1 MILNRTTQAGLRKTY
16 TSGLVKWQDP
26 HDKLNDQQIA
36 AVVHT
41 DGPMIVLAGAGSG
54 KTRVLVHR
62 VLYLVLEKKV
72 RPSNILLTTF
82 TNKAAGEMLERIT
95 KVFAQNKIHE
105 QPIVGTFHS
114 LCAKI
119 LRRDGRAI
127 GIPIG
132 FQIFDDQ
139 DQLEAMKE
147 TFSFLD
153 LNPKEVRPQ
162 AVLSMISQAKNQMID
177 EETYQSIARGYFQ
190 EIVAKVYPVY
200 QGLLRD
206 QDALD
211 FDDLL
216 LKTIELFKKVPE
228 LLASYQ
234 NKFQYVMVDEYQ
246 DTNEAQY
253 QLTKLLGGKFKNI
266 CIVGDFSQS
275 IYSFR
280 GADFRNLEKFKR
292 DFPEA
297 KTFPLSQNY
306 RSTQKILD
314 AATSVISNNTLHPVL
329 SLWTQN
335 QSGED
340 IIIFPAESEHNEA
353 EFIIQEITK
362 IQDLRSKIQFSDIA
376 ILYRTNAQSRALEE
390 TFLHNS
396 IPYIL
401 IGGTRFYERK
411 EIKDVLAYLSYLANP
426 KNKVALKRITKIGKK
441 RLSNFMNYF
450 EEAKAGGYLDK
461 NPTIEILDEVLKKTD
476 YPSLYDE
483 KDSEDKSR
491 IENIK
496 ELRSVAIEFPSL
508 TQFLENVAL
517 VEQEY
522 SSSTLRAS
530 MPDKIIKDEK
540 DAITLM
546 TVHAAKGLEFKIVFI
561 VGMEEGLFPHS
572 QSLMDA
578 HELEEERR
586 LCYVGITRAKEKLY
600 LVFAKRRLYFGQ
612 IVSNQISRF
621 IYELPEDVLKKN
633 YIERY
638 TDEPTYL

>member
-1 MILNRTTQAGLRKTY
+1 MNSILNPDQIGIN
-16 TSGLVKWQDP
+16 
-26 HDKLNDQQIA
+26 KLNREQRA
-36 AVVHT
+36 AVVQT

-72 RPSNILLTTF
+72 RPSNILLSTF
-82 TNKAAGEMLERIT
+82 TNKASGEMLERIT
-95 KVFAQNKIHE
+95 KVFTQNKINE

-114 LCAKI
+114 ICAKV

-139 DQLEAMKE
+139 DQLETIKE
-147 TFSFLD
+147 AFSLLN
-153 LNPKEVRPQ
+153 LNPREIRPR
-162 AVLSMISQAKNQMID
+162 AALYVISQAKNQMIAPED
-177 EETYQSIARGYFQ
+177 YELIAHGYFQ
-190 EIVAKVYPVY
+190 ETVAKIYPVY

-206 QDALD
+206 HDALD

-216 LKTIELFKKVPE
+216 LRTIELFKKAPE
-228 LLASYQ
+228 ILNRYQ
-234 NKFQYVMVDEYQ
+234 NNFKYVMVDEYQ

-253 QLTKLLGGKFKNI
+253 QLTKLLGGKTRNI

-280 GADFRNLEKFKR
+280 GADFRNLEKFRR
-292 DFPEA
+292 DFPES

-314 AATSVISNNTLHPVL
+314 AATSVIAKNTTHPVL
-329 SLWTQN
+329 SLWTEN
-335 QSGED
+335 KGGED
-340 IIIFPAESEHNEA
+340 IVIYPAESEHNEA
-353 EFIIQEITK
+353 EYIVQQISDF
-362 IQDLRSKIQFSDIA
+362 QFQISLPRRQAGNFKLSDVA
-376 ILYRTNAQSRALEE
+376 VLYRTNAQSRALEE
-390 TFLHNS
+390 VFLHNS

-401 IGGTRFYERK
+401 VGGVRFYERK
-411 EIKDVLAYLSYLANP
+411 EIKDVLSYLSYLANP

-441 RLSNFMNYF
+441 RLEKFMEYL
-450 EEAKAGGYLDK
+450 EEVKGKKYKENKSTIELLDEIINRTSYLD
-461 NPTIEILDEVLKKTD
+461 
-476 YPSLYDE
+476 LYDE
-483 KDSEDKSR
+483 KDPEDKAR

-496 ELRSVAIEFPSL
+496 ELRSVAVEFPNL
-508 TQFLENVAL
+508 TQFLENIAL

-522 SSSTLRAS
+522 I
-530 MPDKIIKDEK
+530 PDKVLKNEK

-546 TVHAAKGLEFKIVFI
+546 TMHAAKGLEFKVVFI

-572 QSLMDA
+572 QALLDSN
-578 HELEEERR
+578 ELEEERR
-586 LCYVGITRAKEKLY
+586 LCYVGITRAREKLY

-612 IVSNQISRF
+612 IVTNPISRF
-621 IYELPEDVLKKN
+621 IYELPEDVLKTN
-633 YIERY
+633 LIERY
-638 TDEPTYL
+638 SDEPSFL